1 MTNGQLIDFAMKLQD
16 NLISK
21 QTESINDNK
30 EFREKLNV
38 IEAKFD
44 DLKKENGT
52 LKSKFMIAEKTSTTL
67 SINHKK
73 INDRIIETERNMHRL
88 EQYSR
93 RECIEIAGVPSSI
106 TNDLLEEHVILIF
119 EKLGVVMEAMD
130 ID

>member
-73 INDRIIETERNMHRL
+73 VNDRIIETERNMHRL